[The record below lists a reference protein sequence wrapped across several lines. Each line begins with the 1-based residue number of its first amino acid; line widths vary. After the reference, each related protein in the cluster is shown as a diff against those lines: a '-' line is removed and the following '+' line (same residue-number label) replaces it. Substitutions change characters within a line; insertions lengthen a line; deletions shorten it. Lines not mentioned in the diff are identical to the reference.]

1 MATVNPGDSLQCS
14 GCETVWVPVPASQWQ
29 KEPAGDGW
37 YVVMWDGYDGGYP
50 TRLSHCVERT
60 GPQLRMV
67 DCTMDLGRFLAE
79 HPDSLW
85 LPIPPPPGTETI
97 PGGQPTDR
105 RGTRP

>member
-1 MATVNPGDSLQCS
+1 
-14 GCETVWVPVPASQWQ
+14 
-29 KEPAGDGW
+29 
-37 YVVMWDGYDGGYP
+37 MWDGYDGGYP